1 MYFKLALGNVRRSL
15 RDYAVYF
22 VTIALGVAVFY
33 AFNTISGQSNFLSE
47 STNAILNM
55 LSGIMAWLTVFL
67 ALVLGFLMV
76 YANNFL
82 IKRRKRELGLY
93 QLLGMTRTQVSRVI
107 ALETLI
113 ASVASFAAGILVGV
127 LASQLLVF
135 VTASL
140 FHDAI
145 TKFSFVFSP
154 FAFLLTLAC
163 FGMMF
168 VVMLLFNLRTLAK
181 VKLIDLMGA
190 DQKNEQVR
198 VRSLPLSA
206 CLFVAGVALVIWAYL
221 RLDAEGLP
229 VSGPEGYMPFGITTL
244 IVSAGTLL
252 LFFGLSGMVLFL
264 SKATKSHYY
273 HGINMFTTRQ
283 LATRINSASASMGVI
298 CLILFLA
305 ITSVT
310 GGMSIC
316 SMLNQNL
323 ENHTPYDMSVVLNY
337 YDDQSV
343 SDFSGSDNIQRA
355 AATHPAD
362 LEQVLTDAGIN
373 VSSVARGSAQ
383 VTIYWPQDGSG
394 ISIRDMANL
403 TGLDMPAGVEDAYM
417 ADSGLY
423 VVSQSDYNNLLQLL
437 GKDPISLGA
446 DEYMLTCD
454 AGDIVSGFYDQ
465 VCSLDTPLTVG
476 GRALHPAQGS
486 CVTGSAAVLQVSADG
501 SSAGALIVP
510 DDVVAGMAPYQTIL
524 NMRYAGDTK
533 AGDALA
539 QQINDIPA
547 DTSGTDASTSSDNR
561 LRAYEGSAST
571 GVVSMVVTKTSCIQG
586 VYGVTGIISYMA
598 VYIGFVL
605 VISCAAILAIQQL
618 SGASD
623 SAPRYR
629 MLSELGCPRRLSN
642 RSLLMQ
648 TLFYFLLPLALALA
662 HSVVALR
669 SVTKVVSLLGHLD
682 ITGAALSC
690 GVLFVLVYGAYFVVT
705 YLVARGVVNARTI
718 EARN

>member
-1 MYFKLALGNVRRSL
+1 MYFRLALGNVRRSL

-55 LSGIMAWLTVFL
+55 LSGVMMWLTVFL

-93 QLLGMTRTQVSRVI
+93 QILGMTRTQVSRII

-113 ASVASFAAGILVGV
+113 ASVASFVAGILVGV

-154 FAFLLTLAC
+154 FAFFLTLAC
-163 FGMMF
+163 LGMMF
-168 VVMLLFNLRTLAK
+168 MVMLLFNLRTLAK

-190 DQKNEQVR
+190 DQRNEQIR

-206 CLFVAGVALVIWAYL
+206 CLFVAGVALVVWAYL
-221 RLDAEGLP
+221 RLEAEGLP

-244 IVSAGTLL
+244 IVSVGTLL

-323 ENHTPYDMSVVLNY
+323 ENHTPYDMSVVLDY
-337 YDDQSV
+337 YDAEDV
-343 SDFSGSDNIQRA
+343 SNFSGSDDIQRA
-355 AATHPAD
+355 TATRPAN
-362 LEQVLTDAGIN
+362 LEQILTDAGIN
-373 VSSVARGSAQ
+373 VSSAGSSAQ
-383 VTIYWPQDGSG
+383 ATIYWPNDGSG

-403 TGLDMPAGVEDAYM
+403 TGLDMPAGVEDAY
-417 ADSGLY
+417 AAETGLY
-423 VVSQSDYNNLLQLL
+423 VIGQTDYNNLLQLL
-437 GKDPISLGA
+437 GKDPVDLGT
-446 DEYMLTCD
+446 DGYLLTCD

-476 GRALHPAQGS
+476 GHALHPVQGS
-486 CVTGSAAVLQVSADG
+486 CVTGTAAVLQVSADG
-501 SSAGALIVP
+501 TGIGTLIVP

-533 AGDALA
+533 TGDALA
-539 QQINDIPA
+539 QQIKDTP
-547 DTSGTDASTSSDNR
+547 DTSGTDTSSSNDNR

-571 GVVSMVVTKTSCIQG
+571 GVVSMTVTKTRCIQG
-586 VYGVTGIISYMA
+586 IYGVTGIISYMA

-682 ITGAALSC
+682 ITDAALSC